1 MCCAEFL
8 DLLSNCLCY
17 MRIFYFSSW
26 QVNRAF
32 SPNQVLA
39 YKHTTFLSP
48 EVALK
53 NKIKHNF
60 YCNKTSNLPSLSASD
75 SWDRFQPPSRARTG
89 LVVKKMDWWKIKLN
103 GYVFIVLVISSNSIV
118 LMHYTDFYS
127 TTDVTY
133 FQESGNQK
141 ILCSYLDIQCINWKS
156 YKVLHNE

>member
-89 LVVKKMDWWKIKLN
+89 LVVKKMDWWMENKTKWLCLYRISDL
-103 GYVFIVLVISSNSIV
+103 VQQSLCITQIFIAPLMLHTSKRVVIRK
-118 LMHYTDFYS
+118 
-127 TTDVTY
+127 Y
-133 FQESGNQK
+133 FAA
-141 ILCSYLDIQCINWKS
+141 I
-156 YKVLHNE
+156 